1 MWIHLP
7 DRVKAIYQRL
17 QHKSSLTARAPD
29 ATGGETGAAIDLR
42 GAATIV
48 AKLRTMGSSSAAADG
63 RMLVTTAAAAA
74 VAAAV
79 VVDDGKRWYN
89 RRFWREEAIHPRS
102 IDLNLPA

>member
-1 MWIHLP
+1 
-7 DRVKAIYQRL
+7 VKAIYQRL

-29 ATGGETGAAIDLR
+29 ATGGETGAAIGLR
-42 GAATIV
+42 DAATIV

-63 RMLVTTAAAAA
+63 RMLVTTAAA
-74 VAAAV
+74 VAAA

-89 RRFWREEAIHPRS
+89 RRFWPEEAIHPRS